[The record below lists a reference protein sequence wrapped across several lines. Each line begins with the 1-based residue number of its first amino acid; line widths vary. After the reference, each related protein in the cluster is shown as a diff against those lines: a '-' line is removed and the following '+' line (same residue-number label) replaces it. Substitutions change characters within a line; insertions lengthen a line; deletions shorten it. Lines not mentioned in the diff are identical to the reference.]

1 MSISMQQKFERMKQL
16 HAEEQNRQ
24 SVARTVTDIPF
35 SFELIS
41 DDWLTNTVCRGTPRA
56 QVTAHSLDQADEGT
70 SNRRRIFLN
79 YNEDGRKAGLP
90 ASVFCKATQSL
101 ESRFI
106 LGLNDVAEAEVV
118 FYNHV
123 RPLLDI
129 EAPVG
134 IFANFNPESL
144 NSIVI
149 LEDMR
154 GRAEFCDDRTEI
166 SLARAESQMRL
177 LARLHGKFQDNPA
190 LRPVLERFQT
200 FVEFYD
206 KTEAAVGWTAC
217 QRRGLQTARHL
228 LPPRLESRIEDIA
241 PFTEQAF
248 RSHAK
253 LPVTLLHSDVHL
265 KNWYVAANGEMG
277 LMDWQVLTRGNGI
290 RDLAYAIS
298 TAMTT
303 ENRRAWEMHLI
314 RYYLEQLKDAGGTGP
329 SFDETLTLYRQQLF
343 CALAMWT
350 TTLAPPEGAPVM
362 QPPQTALRF
371 IDRMA
376 HAIDDLDSFGAM
388 VL

>member
-1 MSISMQQKFERMKQL
+1 MNGSMQQKFERMKRL
-16 HAEEQNRQ
+16 FEEEQKRL
-24 SVARTVTDIPF
+24 SVARTVNDIPT

-41 DDWLTNTVCRGTPRA
+41 DEWLTNTVCRKVPGA
-56 QVTAHSLDQADEGT
+56 QVTSHSLDSPDEGT
-70 SNRRRIFLN
+70 SNRRRIYLT
-79 YNEDGRKAGLP
+79 YNEAGKKAGLP

-154 GRAEFCDDRTEI
+154 GRAEFCDERTNI

-190 LRPVLERFQT
+190 LQPVLERFQT

-206 KTEAAVGWTAC
+206 KTESAVGWTAC
-217 QRRGLQTARHL
+217 QRRGLQRARDL
-228 LPPRLESRIEDIA
+228 LPPMLVARIEDIG
-241 PFTEQAF
+241 PFTERAF
-248 RSHAK
+248 RSHAN
-253 LPVTLLHSDVHL
+253 LPRLSQLLFSTLSQLQIRQR
-265 KNWYVAANGEMG
+265 NW
-277 LMDWQVLTRGNGI
+277 LL
-290 RDLAYAIS
+290 
-298 TAMTT
+298 
-303 ENRRAWEMHLI
+303 
-314 RYYLEQLKDAGGTGP
+314 
-329 SFDETLTLYRQQLF
+329 
-343 CALAMWT
+343 
-350 TTLAPPEGAPVM
+350 
-362 QPPQTALRF
+362 
-371 IDRMA
+371 
-376 HAIDDLDSFGAM
+376 
-388 VL
+388 